1 MESDAVFL
9 SGLDVFGSVLH
20 QVGDDAWENDSPCAG
35 WTARDVAGHIVG
47 VLDAGN
53 AILRGDSPDWSGGPE
68 HPRDVV
74 GDDPVGRYDSASAT
88 ARASLVGVDLDQVL
102 DSPRGPR
109 PIREGLSF
117 PAMDLHLHAW
127 DLGRAAGVEVEIAP
141 EVQEFTRACL
151 APIPEEV
158 FRSSGI
164 FGPEQPVPKNA
175 TPTEAFV
182 AWTGRQPR

>member
-1 MESDAVFL
+1 MDSDEVFP

-20 QVGDDAWENDSPCAG
+20 QVDDEDRDSDPPCEG
-35 WTARDVAGHIVG
+35 LTARDVTGHVVG

-53 AILRGDSPDWSGGPE
+53 AILRGEQPDWSGGSE
-68 HPRDVV
+68 HPGDVV

-88 ARASLVGVDLDQVL
+88 ARASLVGVDLEQVL

-109 PIREGLSF
+109 SIREGQ
-117 PAMDLHLHAW
+117 
-127 DLGRAAGVEVEIAP
+127 
-141 EVQEFTRACL
+141 VQEFARDCL

-164 FGPEQPVPKNA
+164 CGPEQPAPENA
-175 TPTEAFV
+175 LCTEAFV
-182 AWTGRQPR
+182 AWTGRRPR